1 MRNGVER
8 GEKTRQ
14 KRMICSKNEH
24 ERKSQRARA
33 ALGLKTAVFRGSQE
47 SAGNGILMV
56 MKLNCLD
63 LILSTKR
70 KRKKELLAQMDLGG
84 SQRNIRIDVKFQ
96 KS

>member
-1 MRNGVER
+1 
-8 GEKTRQ
+8 
-14 KRMICSKNEH
+14 
-24 ERKSQRARA
+24 
-33 ALGLKTAVFRGSQE
+33 
-47 SAGNGILMV
+47 MV

-70 KRKKELLAQMDLGG
+70 NRKKELQAQMDLGG